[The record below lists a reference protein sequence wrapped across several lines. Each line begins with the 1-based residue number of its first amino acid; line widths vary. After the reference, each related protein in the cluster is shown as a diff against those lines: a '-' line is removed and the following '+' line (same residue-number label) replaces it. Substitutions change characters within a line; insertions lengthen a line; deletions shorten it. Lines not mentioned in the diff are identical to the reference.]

1 MLALVLT
8 PAFAK
13 KQGGGRK
20 AMRADLDSA
29 VRNGNLNEQE
39 RAKYDAAIQVL
50 DTSRANRKSGAT
62 TDRTAMRQAMKDLQ
76 QISRSENL
84 KPEDREKLAKSMSAR
99 GRSAK

>member
-39 RAKYDAAIQVL
+39 RAKYDAAIKVL
-50 DTSRANRKSGAT
+50 ESSRGNKKSGAT

-84 KPEDREKLAKSMSAR
+84 KPEDREKLAKSMSVK
-99 GRSAK
+99 GRRAK

>member
-13 KQGGGRK
+13 KQGSGRK
-20 AMRADLDSA
+20 AMRSDLDSA

-39 RAKYDAAIQVL
+39 RAKYDAAMKVL
-50 DTSRANRKSGAT
+50 DGARGKKKSGET
-62 TDRTAMRQAMKDLQ
+62 VDRTAMRQAMKDLQ

-84 KPEDREKLAKSMSAR
+84 KPEDREKLAKSMHAK
-99 GRSAK
+99 GRRAK